1 MNSNFKIPIGKKT
14 QKRRSSPVQTFEAL
28 QPENMGVGYRQ
39 MINEQKKEETYKI
52 ERKKEINSLKSQIDA
67 MTKSEQEQIR
77 KHLLDLAQANNTIS
91 EINKTREENQ
101 FRPISSL
108 KRTTSVLKDLDAY
121 DENDDIEIPSEQDEI
136 WKTSYSKGGR
146 RGTRATKQKPIKRG
160 KNNNIVIDKM
170 EQKAGGISDFAS
182 TLLGVGRIR
191 DQKYEKWLEQRLV
204 LVHDDV
210 DYVNEIRRKFGYD
223 KTNIVGRGQLTKEQV
238 EEEVCSRD
246 QEDRELIDDSLK
258 CSSQKGGYRKTKKHK
273 RRGRKGKNSS
283 RKHKK

>member
-14 QKRRSSPVQTFEAL
+14 QKRRSSPTSTFEAL
-28 QPENMGVGYRQ
+28 QPENMNDLYRQ
-39 MINEQKKEETYKI
+39 MIDEKKEEENNKI
-52 ERKKEINSLKSQIDA
+52 EIKKEINS
-67 MTKSEQEQIR
+67 MPKSEQEKIR
-77 KHLLDLAQANNTIS
+77 KHLLDLEKANNTIA
-91 EINKTREENQ
+91 EINKAREERKARKEGQ
-101 FRPISSL
+101 IRPISTLTRS
-108 KRTTSVLKDLDAY
+108 TSVLKDLDTH
-121 DENDDIEIPSEQDEI
+121 DENDDIEIPLEQAGT

-170 EQKAGGISDFAS
+170 EQKAGGMFNL
-182 TLLGVGRIR
+182 LLGAERIR
-191 DQKYEKWLEQRLV
+191 GQKYEKWLEQRLV
-204 LVHDDV
+204 LVHNDV

-246 QEDRELIDDSLK
+246 QEDRDLIDDSLK

-273 RRGRKGKNSS
+273 RRGRKGKKSS